1 LALAVLLL
9 LLADLHATEMLWLV
23 AAGLEMLLVFWGEQ
37 VAAGV
42 ALERLTT
49 GVNQVGRVAEQTQY

>member
-9 LLADLHATEMLWLV
+9 LLVDLHATEMLWLG
-23 AAGLEMLLVFWGEQ
+23 AAGLEMLLVFWEEQ
-37 VAAGV
+37 VAVAV

-49 GVNQVGRVAEQTQY
+49 GVNQVERVAGLTR

>member
-9 LLADLHATEMLWLV
+9 LLVDLHATEMLWLV

-37 VAAGV
+37 VAVAV

-49 GVNQVGRVAEQTQY
+49 GVSQVERVAEQTQY

>member
-9 LLADLHATEMLWLV
+9 LLVDLHATEMLWLV

-37 VAAGV
+37 VAEEV

-49 GVNQVGRVAEQTQY
+49 GEYPEGQAVGPTQY